1 MSSLALHA
9 SIQIV
14 ALVMLAIFGKK
25 NLINIALKDSDKNP
39 FVTLDMCARENCCCV
54 QYSHVER
61 RENKDHLNNGPGYKI
76 GTVGKEK

>member
-14 ALVMLAIFGKK
+14 ALVMLAIFGKI

-39 FVTLDMCARENCCCV
+39 FVTLDVCKRKLLLCAIFTCE
-54 QYSHVER
+54 
-61 RENKDHLNNGPGYKI
+61 KK
-76 GTVGKEK
+76 GK